1 MMQNFPTVTM
11 RKPGRRCILLCPEYF
26 DGRLNGIGRVS
37 EMVGKIA
44 EDLGFRLE
52 VWSANETGK
61 ETRGRCFGRNYPRM
75 VLQALTVP
83 VGDVGAVV
91 CMHAGL
97 TPVARLLAR
106 RAGCPT
112 VVYFYGVDV
121 WGRLRAR
128 TRWGIRGTNRI
139 VSISDFTLSECFK
152 NNPDLHD
159 VPSEVLPLGLMGG
172 GVPPPEFEAPRNST
186 GRVLLVTRLT
196 RHCVTKN
203 VRELILAMRHVAARV
218 PGATL
223 DIVGDGDDR
232 ADLEQFAATRAPEAK
247 VCFLGR
253 IPDDELAGV
262 YSRTDVFAMP
272 SKQEGFGLVF
282 VEAMARGLACVCGDQ
297 DASREVVE
305 DGVTGFAVDAD
316 SPEAI
321 GNAIARLLED
331 DGLRRRMGTAGWERY
346 RKFFTQDAVFHRLTG
361 VMEKCFAPAAE

>member
-1 MMQNFPTVTM
+1 MKNTSQVTPGA
-11 RKPGRRCILLCPEYF
+11 PGRRCILLCPEYF

-44 EDLGFRLE
+44 ENLGFRLE

-61 ETRGRCFGRNYPRM
+61 VPGGRCFGRNYPRM
-75 VLQALTVP
+75 MLQALAVSA
-83 VGDVGAVV
+83 GDVGAVV

-112 VVYFYGVDV
+112 IVYFYGVDV

-139 VSISDFTLSECFK
+139 VSISDFTLKECFK
-152 NNPDLHD
+152 NNPDLLG

-172 GVPPPEFEAPRNST
+172 GVPPPEFGVPRNSA

-196 RHCVTKN
+196 KHCVTKN
-203 VRELILAMRHVAARV
+203 VRELILAMRHVVARI
-218 PGATL
+218 PDATL
-223 DIVGDGDDR
+223 NIVGDGDDR

-253 IPDDELAGV
+253 IPDDELAGI
-262 YSRTDVFAMP
+262 YARSDVFAMP

-305 DGVTGFAVDAD
+305 DNVTGFAVDAD

-331 DGLRRRMGTAGWERY
+331 DRLRCRMGTAGWQRY
-346 RKFFTQDAVFHRLTG
+346 RQSFTQEAVFQRLTG
-361 VMEKCFAPAAE
+361 VMEKHFGLAAE